1 MNNKAYKII
10 SVSILIMIV
19 MGTVY
24 SWSVFRISVEN
35 DFNLNATQ
43 SGIPYMSALFFY
55 AISMMV
61 TG

>member
-24 SWSVFRISVEN
+24 SWSVFRVSVEN

-43 SGIPYMSALFFY
+43 SGIPYMSALFF
-55 AISMMV
+55 
-61 TG
+61 